1 MAKPRKPREPKVC
14 IELDLAFPVRLL
26 QFGRDDF
33 TVVYGLQIKSGL
45 NYTDAA
51 YEFGCCVMHA
61 LACDGKLDNR

>member
-1 MAKPRKPREPKVC
+1 
-14 IELDLAFPVRLL
+14 VRLL